1 MWYQK
6 SIVILLTEVVNFTVT
21 LSNNMTT
28 ITIIL
33 GTDGTFEN
41 VLSNSEVDVVTL
53 KRGVDD
59 DIIDAAE
66 QILEEVEWTAN
77 RPD

>member
-1 MWYQK
+1 
-6 SIVILLTEVVNFTVT
+6 
-21 LSNNMTT
+21 MTT

-33 GTDGTFEN
+33 GADGTFEN